1 MEELMKVPDSVII
14 QKQQEVIAH
23 LHKEVEGLKKNK
35 REVIRI
41 AKERE
46 EQWKAHTDCLTEK
59 IVELQR
65 DDSDEEKKAIKR
77 EAKAIKKANDDYNN
91 LLEQYNHLREKYE
104 QLKEQ
109 MRYLKDELEGRH
121 VGVAEISRKE
131 IRKKFNKI
139 KNQRDIMNEMCFAYN
154 ESMPIAYNVVVFLE
168 WVRVSGKWDELYA
181 RMFNVYTE

>member
-14 QKQQEVIAH
+14 KQLQDEVKA
-23 LHKEVEGLKKNK
+23 LRKKNH
-35 REVIRI
+35 EVCTK

-46 EQWKAHTDCLTEK
+46 TQWKAYTE
-59 IVELQR
+59 ELLNTIR
-65 DDSDEEKKAIKR
+65 VLEEDNDEEKKLRR
-77 EAKAIKKANDDYNN
+77 EVKAMKKANEDYNN
-91 LLEQYNHLREKYE
+91 LLQQYNHLREKYE

-109 MRYLKDELEGRH
+109 MLYLKDELEGRP
-121 VGVAEISRKE
+121 VGIAEISRKE
-131 IRKKFNKI
+131 IRKKFTNL
-139 KNQRDIMNEMCFAYN
+139 KNRREIMEAMCFAYN

>member
-14 QKQQEVIAH
+14 KQLQDEVKA
-23 LHKEVEGLKKNK
+23 LRRKNHEICVK
-35 REVIRI
+35 
-41 AKERE
+41 AKERDAR
-46 EQWKAHTDCLTEK
+46 WKVHCDCLTEK

-77 EAKAIKKANDDYNN
+77 EAKAIKKADEDYNN
-91 LLEQYNHLREKYE
+91 LLDQYNHLREKYE

-109 MRYLKDELEGRH
+109 MQYLKDELEGRP

-131 IRKKFNKI
+131 IRKKFTNL
-139 KNQRDIMNEMCFAYN
+139 KNRREIMDAMCFAYN

-181 RMFNVYTE
+181 RMYNAYTE

>member
-14 QKQQEVIAH
+14 KSLQE
-23 LHKEVEGLKKNK
+23 EVKALRKKNHEICVK
-35 REVIRI
+35 

-46 EQWKAHTDCLTEK
+46 EHWKAHADCLTEK

-77 EAKAIKKANDDYNN
+77 EAKAIKKADEDYNN
-91 LLEQYNHLREKYE
+91 LLDQYNHLREKYE

-109 MRYLKDELEGRH
+109 MRYLKDELEGRP

-131 IRKKFNKI
+131 IRKKFTNL
-139 KNQRDIMNEMCFAYN
+139 KNRREIMDAMCFAYN

-181 RMFNVYTE
+181 RMYNAYTE